1 MSVPNGEKGGKG
13 FIIWTKIAYHNVCMV
28 NTDKEQEGIANII
41 EARNKYRMLRTRK
54 ERTAFITKVA
64 RVFKYS
70 RKYVIMLLG
79 KRKKER
85 KGRRGAPKKLREEDV
100 QIIRQLWDLSD
111 YMNAE
116 YFHAGIARWINDLE
130 KEGIEISQKQKER
143 IKGVS
148 YKTIER
154 ALKPWRPVAVTARA
168 GNIGCLSKEYGVE
181 FVERIR
187 HVTRPGYICMDT
199 VLHGGRSTAGSFMRS
214 VTWTDVWSGYTLN
227 YAIWNSSFEE
237 MRKAFDYFLE
247 NTPFEIV
254 SINVDNGREFF
265 NRMALEYW
273 TKEKGVKVTHS
284 RPMMKND
291 NAHAEQR
298 NKTHVRRLFAR
309 YRIDEESDVRWANLI
324 YRLNNLKYNY
334 MMPCRVLVNREL
346 KKDNQRYRRVYDK
359 AKPPA
364 ERLLASPEV
373 SEENKQRIKATAE
386 EYNFVKISV
395 KLKVTLDKFYERL
408 VRRENIYD

>member
-1 MSVPNGEKGGKG
+1 M
-13 FIIWTKIAYHNVCMV
+13 A
-28 NTDKEQEGIANII
+28 NTDKDQEGIANII

-64 RVFKYS
+64 RIFKYS
-70 RKYVIMLLG
+70 RKYVIRQLR
-79 KRKKER
+79 KSKKEL
-85 KGRRGAPKKLREEDV
+85 KGKRGAPKKLKDGDV
-100 QIIRQLWDLSD
+100 KIMLHLWVLSG
-111 YMNAE
+111 YINAE
-116 YFHAGIARWINDLE
+116 YFHAGIARWIADLE
-130 KEGIEISQKQKER
+130 SKEGFVLSQKQKER
-143 IKGVS
+143 IEGVS
-148 YKTIER
+148 YKTVER
-154 ALKPWRPVAVTARA
+154 ALKAWRPKAAERRT
-168 GNIGCLSKEYGVE
+168 GNVGCLSREYGVE

-199 VLHGGRSTAGSFMRS
+199 VMHGGRSTAGSFMWS

-237 MRKAFDYFLE
+237 MKKAFDYFLE
-247 NTPFEIV
+247 NTPFEII

-298 NKTHVRRLFAR
+298 NKTHVRGLFAR
-309 YRIDEESDVRWANLI
+309 YRIDEESDVRWANQI

-346 KKDNQRYRRVYDK
+346 KKDKQRYRRVYDK
-359 AKPPA
+359 AKTPA

-373 SEENKQRIKATAE
+373 SEENKQRIKATAQE
-386 EYNFVKISV
+386 CNFVKISV

-408 VRRENIYD
+408 ARRENIYD